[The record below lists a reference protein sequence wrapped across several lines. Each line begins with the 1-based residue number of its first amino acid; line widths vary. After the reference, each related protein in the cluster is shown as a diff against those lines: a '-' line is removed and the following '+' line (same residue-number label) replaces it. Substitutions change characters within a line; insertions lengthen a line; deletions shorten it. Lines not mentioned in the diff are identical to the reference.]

1 MAQQPLGRWC
11 SLRCQPTSCPAWV
24 PCSVLG
30 CRQPGTAGGGRCP
43 GTSQLEIQAEEVIHS
58 EPPSE
63 LVAELGMKHKSSP
76 AQTTNSASSS
86 REVGCVQG
94 DRELFSR
101 LLQQFP
107 KNRSCGNNPVPASQQ
122 KLCSKL
128 HL

>member
-1 MAQQPLGRWC
+1 MAQRALGRWC
-11 SLRCQPTSCPAWV
+11 SLRSQATSCPV
-24 PCSVLG
+24 RVLCPVQG
-30 CRQPGTAGGGRCP
+30 CRQPGTSGGGRCP

-58 EPPSE
+58 KPPSE
-63 LVAELGMKHKSSP
+63 LVAELGIKRKSSP

-107 KNRSCGNNPVPASQQ
+107 KNRGCGNNPVPASQQ
-122 KLCSKL
+122 KLCSKM